1 MRIFTASKKE
11 TAMTS
16 HHIRTGLITIAHG
29 ELYAAV
35 PAPVP
40 GQLSLPGPE
49 GWSITPIP
57 GGVGEGA
64 FGGMSPH
71 ELRAYLNHGLAFTGL
86 FDLDGEGGAL
96 TLTGARDL
104 YPVQTITPDDR
115 TLLDA
120 IMSAAERIAGYRDAR
135 LKTGIEITIEDWQG
149 VEREDKTTADN
160 IRLTIRSEE
169 SRLLVTA
176 SDGRKLDLE
185 LQDGVLRALAYEAG
199 EGKDSPVITALP
211 PRGEIMIDRE
221 DYDRETRPAP
231 DGPEM

>member
-1 MRIFTASKKE
+1 
-11 TAMTS
+11 MTVS
-16 HHIRTGLITIAHG
+16 HIRIGTITIAHG
-29 ELYAAV
+29 ELMAHIPV
-35 PAPVP
+35 PVP
-40 GQLSLPGPE
+40 GHLALSFNGPGM
-49 GWSITPIP
+49 IIPIP
-57 GGVGEGA
+57 GGVDHGEMGDMT
-64 FGGMSPH
+64 GT
-71 ELRAYLNHGLAFTGL
+71 ELRCYLEHGMAFQGHLTFRDTGNGLSLA
-86 FDLDGEGGAL
+86 
-96 TLTGARDL
+96 GARNMRA
-104 YPVQTITPDDR
+104 ITDPDAVDHMI
-115 TLLDA
+115 LSG
-120 IMSAAERIAGYRDAR
+120 IMSVAEQIAGYRDAR
-135 LKTGIEITIEDWQG
+135 LRSGHEVTIEDWQG

-169 SRLLVTA
+169 SRLLITA